1 MATQDDRKRAAA
13 EAALAYIEDNDI
25 VGVGTGSTA
34 NHFIDALAR
43 MKARIDGAVASSDAT
58 VLLVPGTFR
67 FAVIARTAVRPACE
81 KVSTVCSRPTMKS
94 SMMTRPQADNVVAA
108 S

>member
-34 NHFIDALAR
+34 NHFIDALAG
-43 MKARIDGAVASSDAT
+43 MKARIDGAVASSDAS
-58 VLLVPGTFR
+58 
-67 FAVIARTAVRPACE
+67 AARLRSRRADVCTPHPA
-81 KVSTVCSRPTMKS
+81 KFHGKSLPKS
-94 SMMTRPQADNVVAA
+94 STSGQIDRQALSNQGFP
-108 S
+108 